1 MPLSLLSLLTRRYH
15 VTELAPYEWS
25 RSTFS
30 AEKWGLC
37 SPLLK
42 EVENDISCVSK
53 RASPL
58 VRPTGGETEKK
69 GEKVVSCQTVIARIL
84 AECLNEGQ
92 GMLAASV
99 SNAIASIYL
108 R

>member
-1 MPLSLLSLLTRRYH
+1 M
-15 VTELAPYEWS
+15 VTLHL
-25 RSTFS
+25 F

-99 SNAIASIYL
+99 SNAIACIYL